1 MQPKSNNAVS
11 TEEATTRTFFPMLFA
26 ISFVHLLNDSIQS
39 VVPAIFPI
47 IKVSLQLSYT
57 QLGLIALALN
67 LTASILQPAIGFIS
81 DTRPKPYL
89 LPMGMGST
97 FVGVIMLALATQFW
111 MILLS
116 VVMIGI
122 GSAVFHPESSRV
134 VYLAAGK
141 RRGLAQSIFQ
151 VGGNSGQALAPI
163 MTAIIF
169 VPLGQFGIIWFTIA
183 AGMAIIIQT
192 FTARWNRKQ
201 LLIRPIVKKV
211 VTAAGK
217 AAAVAN
223 RKQVAFAV
231 SILVLLV
238 TTKMSYLAGMTSFY
252 PFYLMEQRGLS
263 VEKAQLFIFV
273 FLLAGAL
280 GTFLGGPLADYWG
293 RRHVIWLSIIG
304 ASPFALIL
312 PYANLFWSTV
322 LLFIIGITMIASSS
336 VVVVYAQELV
346 PGKIGMV
353 SGLFF
358 GLSFGIGGLA
368 AAALGVLADWTS
380 IGVVIQLCSVLPL
393 IGLLTIFLPSDLKL
407 KAWSEQADELN
418 K

>member
-1 MQPKSNNAVS
+1 MQPKSNNILS
-11 TEEATTRTFFPMLFA
+11 TKATTTRTVFPMLLA

-39 VVPAIFPI
+39 IIPAIFPI

-81 DTRPKPYL
+81 DRRPKPYL
-89 LPMGMGST
+89 LPMGMAST
-97 FVGVIMLALATQFW
+97 FVGIIMLALAPHFW
-111 MILLS
+111 LILLS
-116 VVMIGI
+116 VIMIGI

-134 VYLAAGK
+134 VYLAAGQ

-163 MTAIIF
+163 MTALIF

-183 AGMAIIIQT
+183 AGAAIILQT
-192 FTARWNRKQ
+192 FTARWYSKQ
-201 LLIRPIVKKV
+201 LLIRPMVKKV
-211 VTAAGK
+211 ITEAGK

-231 SILVLLV
+231 TILVLLV

-252 PFYLMEQRGLS
+252 PFYLIEQRGLS

-273 FLLAGAL
+273 FLVAGAL

-293 RRHVIWLSIIG
+293 RRYVIWLSIIG
-304 ASPFALIL
+304 AAPFALIL
-312 PYANLFWSTV
+312 PYTNLFWSTI
-322 LLFIIGITMIASSS
+322 LLFIIGITIIASSS
-336 VVVVYAQELV
+336 VVVVYAQELI

-380 IGVVIQLCSVLPL
+380 IGLVIQLCSILPL
-393 IGLLTIFLPSDLKL
+393 VGLLTIMLPSDLKL
-407 KAWSEQADELN
+407 KEWSDQADELN
-418 K
+418 R